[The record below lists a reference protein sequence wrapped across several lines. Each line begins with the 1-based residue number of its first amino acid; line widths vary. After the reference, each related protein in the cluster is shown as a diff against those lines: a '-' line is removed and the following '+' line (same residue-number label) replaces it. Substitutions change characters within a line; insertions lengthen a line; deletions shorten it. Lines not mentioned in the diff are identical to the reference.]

1 MVKITPVL
9 CAALCAAA
17 SYYVAPYLSPAGALR
32 GVLVSLGAAACLT
45 GFLQTL
51 LLGRMFL
58 FHTKDGEGKQ
68 DAMRKIGGLAI
79 ADWAIADCIR
89 IAQLYV
95 IAATIGFFTG
105 FTSGRPFPV
114 NTGLPPSNIKG
125 IYGVMRDDPRSLANE
140 RGTRGMGTISL
151 QRTRGYGATEASAS
165 GAVSVF
171 FPEDAIPRLKE
182 FGRGGEVYLEG
193 DFLTDAAQ
201 ASLFHARS
209 VHIVRPA
216 PKIERFRTGLRLAIA
231 ERFSRYRWGGL
242 ALALLFGVKD
252 SLDSTL
258 SKQYQAAG
266 CSHVLALSGMH
277 LAVVSAVIAFFLRK
291 PLGLKVAALAGAAF
305 IMGYIFLVGDMPS
318 LNRSAIMY
326 LLGTGMLLFSLPN
339 NTLSILGMA
348 FIIQIIMQPASGT
361 SLSFILSYLALAG
374 ILALSGP
381 VYALFRGKLPDF
393 LGQSL
398 AASTAAFLATASVS
412 AAFFGVIN
420 PFGIIAG
427 LVVVP
432 LTTVF
437 MLGSMLALVLAFTAP
452 VALTW
457 VDAALSFFYQGLER
471 VVSWAAIPP
480 GVKAH
485 PVPILLASLVII
497 ALVFGV
503 QYMRMR
509 FYLRD
514 LRVSRAAERIS
525 HAAA

>member
-1 MVKITPVL
+1 MVNTVKMTPVL

-17 SYYVAPYLSPAGALR
+17 SYYIAPHLSPTGALR
-32 GVLVSLGAAACLT
+32 GLLASLGAAACLT

-51 LLGRMFL
+51 SCGRTFL
-58 FHTKDGEGKQ
+58 SRVKDDRQ
-68 DAMRKIGGLAI
+68 DAMREIGGR
-79 ADWAIADCIR
+79 IR
-89 IAQLYV
+89 VAQLYV
-95 IAATIGFFTG
+95 IAATLGFFTG
-105 FTSGRPFPV
+105 FASGRPFPV
-114 NTGLPPSNIKG
+114 NTGLPPSNIRG
-125 IYGVMRDDPRSLANE
+125 IYGVMQDDPRVLANE
-140 RGTRGMGTISL
+140 RGTRGMGTIAVR
-151 QRTRGYGATEASAS
+151 RTRGGDGTEASAS

-171 FPEDAIPRLKE
+171 FPEDAISRLKE

-201 ASLFHARS
+201 ANLFRARS
-209 VHIVRPA
+209 VHVVQPA
-216 PKIERFRTGLRLAIA
+216 PKIEQFRTGLRLTIA
-231 ERFSRYRWGGL
+231 GRFSRYRWGGF
-242 ALALLFGVKD
+242 ALALLFGIKD

-291 PLGLKVAALAGAAF
+291 PLGLKAAALAGAIF
-305 IMGYIFLVGDMPS
+305 IIGYIYLVGDMPS

-348 FIIQIIMQPASGT
+348 FIMQIIMQPASGT

-374 ILALSGP
+374 ILALSEP
-381 VYALFRGKLPDF
+381 VYDLFRGKLPDA

-398 AASTAAFLATASVS
+398 AASIAAFLATAGIS

-437 MLGSMLALVLAFTAP
+437 MLGSMLALALAFTAP
-452 VALTW
+452 IALTW
-457 VDAALSFFYQGLER
+457 FDVALSFFYQGLEY
-471 VVSWAAIPP
+471 VVSWAAIPS
-480 GVKAH
+480 GVKAS
-485 PVPILLASLVII
+485 PVPVMLASLGII

-503 QYMRMR
+503 QYMRMWLCLR
-509 FYLRD
+509 FLR
-514 LRVSRAAERIS
+514 ERTVCERRKRFGERRS
-525 HAAA
+525 HAVA